1 MPDLVLRPGWNSQP
15 PDGIDLS
22 QELSGTS
29 GPGFMI
35 LPSRLNPKGIVSACN
50 LGYEYTQ
57 THSSTQP
64 RQTPSEYGTVLRL
77 VADHGGGVDD
87 RVRALNTQKTARVVP
102 MTTIAVWKPITYST
116 GKTGFF
122 IGAGHAGSCNS
133 QSTGEFQ
140 FGYDAGNGYRRYA
153 VFTAMMDRWNV
164 AVISTRPVIG
174 SEISASVNGRAPTSY
189 TGSTAYVGDGPLSS
203 DSKVE
208 LVDYEF
214 TNYYHPN
221 CEIAW
226 LASLPGI
233 YLSQAQCQQIALCP
247 EDAFTFGFEPD
258 DIYLWGTAGGGGGV
272 TIDCNLGTATASG
285 FQATV
290 SSNVTIGASLG
301 TATASGFQATVSS
314 AVTVNCALGSASASG
329 FQATVS
335 SGQTINAA
343 LGVATASGFS
353 ATISANQT
361 INASLGVASA
371 IGYPADISVG
381 GAATINCNL
390 GTATASG
397 FAATVSSPITIA
409 ANLGT
414 AAAGGYQAV
423 IAEILQANLGTAVAS
438 GYQAIIVGSDVVNCF
453 IGTANAIGYQADIV
467 ETTISRTFGIARA
480 YKQEFT
486 KRSNIQTSR
495 R

>member
-1 MPDLVLRPGWNSQP
+1 MGAILLREEWDKQP
-15 PDGIDLS
+15 PFRSKINREGFCRDVAFVFSPKDGYVDLS
-22 QELSGTS
+22 GQIPFVGTYSVTTALKIEGRTSGIGGLPVGGTSYAQTGETNFRRGYTLFAVACGSGTANEAILDDDS
-29 GPGFMI
+29 GNTRGFQFRFSTTGQIEFIPFTDADGPVSVASDAFSATELAAGVAVCAKVDASGNISVFAKGKKYTGSLGAAPRIPG
-35 LPSRLNPKGIVSACN
+35 N
-50 LGYEYTQ
+50 LGYNRGIRIFQNKAWNQNLT
-57 THSSTQP
+57 
-64 RQTPSEYGTVLRL
+64 
-77 VADHGGGVDD
+77 
-87 RVRALNTQKTARVVP
+87 
-102 MTTIAVWKPITYST
+102 KPLM
-116 GKTGFF
+116 FA
-122 IGAGHAGSCNS
+122 GAN
-133 QSTGEFQ
+133 
-140 FGYDAGNGYRRYA
+140 Y
-153 VFTAMMDRWNV
+153 NV
-164 AVISTRPVIG
+164 ATDEECYS
-174 SEISASVNGRAPTSY
+174 
-189 TGSTAYVGDGPLSS
+189 
-203 DSKVE
+203 
-208 LVDYEF
+208 F
-214 TNYYHPN
+214 
-221 CEIAW
+221 
-226 LASLPGI
+226 LANPW
-233 YLSQAQCQQIALCP
+233 QI
-247 EDAFTFGFEPD
+247 FEPEED
-258 DIYLWGTAGGGGGV
+258 YIFTTEGAGGGV

>member
-1 MPDLVLRPGWNSQP
+1 MRLNRNHFAASSLVAHWPLAGDSLNVLT
-15 PDGIDLS
+15 GEKGEI
-22 QELSGTS
+22 LSG
-29 GPGFMI
+29 
-35 LPSRLNPKGIVSACN
+35 A
-50 LGYEYTQ
+50 TQ
-57 THSSTQP
+57 TVT
-64 RQTPSEYGTVLRL
+64 RTGRAYNFDGTANGIIKVGVNYLNTVLTNNFT
-77 VADHGGGVDD
+77 VACFFTPNGANDLDDVILATGAGRTLFGVTATNQIIG
-87 RVRALNTQKTARVVP
+87 RHYYGVEYKLTGATALT
-102 MTTIAVWKPITYST
+102 T
-116 GKTGFF
+116 GKTYFVVWTKSSVTGSRIYIDGVLDASNATSYYLQASDNYAGEHTA
-122 IGAGHAGSCNS
+122 IGATPYGGAIYNKIAAKISDLS
-133 QSTGEFQ
+133 
-140 FGYDAGNGYRRYA
+140 
-153 VFTAMMDRWNV
+153 VFK
-164 AVISTRPVIG
+164 
-174 SEISASVNGRAPTSY
+174 SV
-189 TGSTAYVGDGPLSS
+189 LS
-203 DSKVE
+203 DSEVR
-208 LVDYEF
+208 LLYAD
-214 TNYYHPN
+214 PW
-221 CEIAW
+221 A
-226 LASLPGI
+226 I
-233 YLSQAQCQQIALCP
+233 Y
-247 EDAFTFGFEPD
+247 EPD

>member
-1 MPDLVLRPGWNSQP
+1 MGSIILPNQWARQPQYPAPLNLNGFCRDVGFVYLPNIGYVDLANKVTFSV
-15 PDGIDLS
+15 IT
-22 QELSGTS
+22 ELTSRAGNNQIGGYPTSGTGYANTGPTNFSLGYTLFAVCSAS
-29 GPGFMI
+29 GTAYEAIMDDDTGGTRGFQFRFTNTGAINFIPFTNADGFASVQSNNYTAAELAAGAAVVARVDASGNIAVFGKGGKFTGSLGAAPRIPG
-35 LPSRLNPKGIVSACN
+35 N
-50 LGYEYTQ
+50 LGTNLGI
-57 THSSTQP
+57 
-64 RQTPSEYGTVLRL
+64 RFFRWK
-77 VADHGGGVDD
+77 GGGNQLTKPLFMAG
-87 RVRALNTQKTARVVP
+87 ALNRVASDAEAFAFLENPWKQVFAPQQRRIWVP
-102 MTTIAVWKPITYST
+102 S
-116 GKTGFF
+116 
-122 IGAGHAGSCNS
+122 AG
-133 QSTGEFQ
+133 
-140 FGYDAGNGYRRYA
+140 
-153 VFTAMMDRWNV
+153 V
-164 AVISTRPVIG
+164 
-174 SEISASVNGRAPTSY
+174 
-189 TGSTAYVGDGPLSS
+189 
-203 DSKVE
+203 
-208 LVDYEF
+208 
-214 TNYYHPN
+214 
-221 CEIAW
+221 
-226 LASLPGI
+226 
-233 YLSQAQCQQIALCP
+233 
-247 EDAFTFGFEPD
+247 
-258 DIYLWGTAGGGGGV
+258 GGGV